1 MKILN
6 VFVFLYSI
14 SVTALIIPSLVPKTS
29 MILLFL
35 ILFSLVLNL
44 LMQTYNKVSEYK
56 SSICP
61 VFYTTYSNFIYL
73 ITPIIILLAWVVT
86 LSFDENA
93 NKIAYIGMI
102 LVHSTFLL
110 FIIITRAYTFL
121 YLKSYIYLVFIMSL
135 LGVLASL
142 LFSLGILDFSGH
154 YVNLNEMTHGSFSRD
169 ENFGEESYLFPYGLG
184 LILVE
189 SGKLSLF
196 GMEFY
201 RISGWAHEPTSATLF
216 IAPAIIL
223 LIHGNIFK
231 NGFFKYLMLL
241 TIVIFW
247 LLAMSVGSLLAF
259 LVLYGLLT
267 LYFLYTRL
275 YPLKSSLTVLLLIS
289 IALIAIIAGIDLLLN
304 STIFTTKFN
313 LESETMRKA
322 INELLWFVPG
332 SDKTMIF
339 YFSHLF
345 LWSLIGY
352 FLMIVS
358 VSVLFLKYFNVYV
371 LILFYLVLH
380 SMKGSQ
386 ENVFILVF
394 TFYWLYLA
402 LFSLESNKNFLNLNR
417 KSHE

>member
-1 MKILN
+1 
-6 VFVFLYSI
+6 
-14 SVTALIIPSLVPKTS
+14 
-29 MILLFL
+29 
-35 ILFSLVLNL
+35 
-44 LMQTYNKVSEYK
+44 
-56 SSICP
+56 
-61 VFYTTYSNFIYL
+61 
-73 ITPIIILLAWVVT
+73 
-86 LSFDENA
+86 
-93 NKIAYIGMI
+93 
-102 LVHSTFLL
+102 
-110 FIIITRAYTFL
+110 
-121 YLKSYIYLVFIMSL
+121 
-135 LGVLASL
+135 
-142 LFSLGILDFSGH
+142 
-154 YVNLNEMTHGSFSRD
+154 
-169 ENFGEESYLFPYGLG
+169 
-184 LILVE
+184 
-189 SGKLSLF
+189 
-196 GMEFY
+196 MEFY

-231 NGFFKYLMLL
+231 NVFFKYLMLL

-247 LLAMSVGSLLAF
+247 LLAMSVGSLLSF
-259 LVLYGLLT
+259 LVFYGLLT
-267 LYFLYTRL
+267 VYFLYTRL
-275 YPLKSSLTVLLLIS
+275 YPLKSSLTVLLLT
-289 IALIAIIAGIDLLLN
+289 LIAIITLIAGIDLLLH

-332 SDKTMIF
+332 SDKSMIF

-352 FLMIVS
+352 FLMIIS
-358 VSVLFLKYFNVYV
+358 VSVLFLKYVNVYV

-402 LFSLESNKNFLNLNR
+402 LFSLESNENFLILNR